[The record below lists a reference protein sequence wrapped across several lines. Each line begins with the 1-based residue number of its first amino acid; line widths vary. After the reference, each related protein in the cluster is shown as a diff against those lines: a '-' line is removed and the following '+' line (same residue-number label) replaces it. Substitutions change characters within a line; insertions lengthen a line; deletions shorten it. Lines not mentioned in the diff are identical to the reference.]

1 MLLGTKIPRREQ
13 KSTTPTSLFL
23 GQIPVEELKRRW
35 KIQCDRYMRIRSDMK
50 KKPRSGS
57 SAATKKHPNYKYYKL
72 MSFLDDSMEQQKHV
86 SNICF
91 NIKSQPLTSSSN
103 YNTSQIKTSHVDNL
117 LPSCTTQVQSP
128 LTSPTADFSSS
139 ETISQS
145 SSSSSLTKHVRRFST
160 IEDELLRG
168 LAILKEPTPPAAT
181 DSIDLFC
188 RSIAD
193 TLRKLDLKSRLSA
206 EMEIIQLL
214 HDKF

>member
-1 MLLGTKIPRREQ
+1 
-13 KSTTPTSLFL
+13 
-23 GQIPVEELKRRW
+23 
-35 KIQCDRYMRIRSDMK
+35 MRIRSDMK

-145 SSSSSLTKHVRRFST
+145 SSSSSLTSSASHNFTKSSKHVRRFST